1 MPSGFTGYLF
11 ILAAALMWG
20 TTGTFAK
27 ILFLQHLSYL
37 QVSFL
42 RSAVAFL
49 ILFCAHMGS
58 RRRQLKVASRDIPLL
73 LAIGVTHTLFS
84 LSYLRTIQLS
94 SITQAVF
101 LLYTYPIF
109 VTVVARLFLK
119 ELLSTTKLMALG
131 GSVVGVILLTQVFN
145 PAGLSMPWPAVVSG
159 LTASLIWTCSMI
171 MLKLALRK
179 YPAWTVLFFVL
190 AFSTLFLTI
199 ITKPGSFLL
208 SMSVTGWLGAIGL
221 GTCSTLAG
229 VSFFYKGLRRV
240 EASRASILATLE
252 PVVASSL
259 GFIIFA
265 ETLPWSGFLGSGF
278 ILLGAI
284 LVQV

>member
-1 MPSGFTGYLF
+1 
-11 ILAAALMWG
+11 MWG

-27 ILFLQHLSYL
+27 ILFLHQLSYL
-37 QVSFL
+37 QAAFL
-42 RSAVAFL
+42 RSSIAFF
-49 ILFCAHMGS
+49 ILCCVHIGP
-58 RRRQLKVASRDIPLL
+58 RRRQLKVASQDIPLL
-73 LAIGVTHTLFS
+73 LALGVTQTFFS
-84 LSYLRTIQLS
+84 ISYLRTIQLS

-109 VTVVARLFLK
+109 VTVIARLFLK
-119 ELLSTTKLMALG
+119 ELLSATKVMALG
-131 GSVVGVILLTQVFN
+131 ASVGGVILMTQVLS
-145 PAGLSMPWPAVVSG
+145 PAGLSMPWPALVSG
-159 LTASLIWTCSMI
+159 LTASLLWTCSMI

-190 AFSTLFLTI
+190 SFSTLFLGI
-199 ITKPGSFLL
+199 IAKPGSFLFTMPL
-208 SMSVTGWLGAIGL
+208 IGYLGAIGL

-229 VSFFYKGLRRV
+229 VSLFYKGLRRV

-259 GFIIFA
+259 GFIIFS
-265 ETLPWSGFLGSGF
+265 ETLPLSGFFGSAL

-284 LVQV
+284 LVQL